1 MNLLVNESYTQ
12 ALEDA
17 ESTETKLRSKDREI
31 AIEKLDWPAYLGH
44 CFYMSLSM

>member
-1 MNLLVNESYTQ
+1 MNLLVDGSYTQ

-31 AIEKLDWPAYLGH
+31 AIEKHYWPAYLGH
-44 CFYMSLSM
+44 